1 MTKQTF
7 AKGMEYLNVYYVNL
21 KINLDN
27 PMVIEIW
34 YDVFK
39 DMADDKFISL
49 IKKYCLENVYAPQ
62 SPTSI
67 LEFAKQKYLEN
78 QPQAELEF
86 EKVVELNKRYSL
98 RINEETI
105 MAKIDSEITRS
116 VLKAFKNDF
125 INIGDENRDNVKK
138 RFINQFNML
147 LKANS
152 IEQTNGLV
160 GIEKNK
166 LLGE

>member
-1 MTKQTF
+1 MNKQTF
-7 AKGMEYLNVYYVNL
+7 AKGMEYLNTYYVNL

-34 YDVFK
+34 FDVFK
-39 DMADDKFISL
+39 HMEDENFINL
-49 IKKYCLENVYAPQ
+49 IKNYCLENIYAPQ

-98 RINEETI
+98 RINEDTI

-125 INIGDENRDNVKK
+125 INIGDDNRDMVKK
-138 RFINQFNML
+138 RFITQFNSL

-152 IEQTNGLV
+152 IERTNGLV